1 MPGLTV
7 FREHSVQILLSA
19 YALCD
24 RPGGSRETARADLLT
39 FADHLTSRRATFS
52 NVRFTPES
60 GHPAS
65 RPRCPLSAKS
75 GHQGCT
81 EALSDGPRKQNNT

>member
-60 GHPAS
+60 GHPQ
-65 RPRCPLSAKS
+65 RR
-75 GHQGCT
+75 
-81 EALSDGPRKQNNT
+81 R

>member
-52 NVRFTPES
+52 NVRFTP
-60 GHPAS
+60 
-65 RPRCPLSAKS
+65 RS
-75 GHQGCT
+75 GHQFRI
-81 EALSDGPRKQNNT
+81 LSSAPSRASAATKTR

>member
-60 GHPAS
+60 GHS
-65 RPRCPLSAKS
+65 QRQLRCPLSAKS
-75 GHQGCT
+75 GHSPIEPPQDYR
-81 EALSDGPRKQNNT
+81 EASLLL